1 MAEKKIYVIDTN
13 VFIHDPLVLNS
24 FHTAEV
30 GIPLVVIKE
39 LDQFKSDV
47 GSKGRNAREAI
58 RILDRLREEGSL
70 AHGVVYAQDILVR
83 ILPTPLPDMVKRIAL
98 DDNDDRILASALELK
113 QQGYLVTFITKD
125 LNMRVRANAL
135 DIHAEDYKK
144 EHVAEDD
151 FYKGWRSYELSAG
164 EFQGDHPAILKEIL
178 QEQSLFLNEFV
189 VLKSKRNEENYRV
202 FRYQG
207 SERFK
212 AVHAPELL
220 WPIRPKNWA
229 QLMAFDLLFDDE
241 IQMVSLLGPAGTGK
255 TFLVLVAA
263 MHKLLIEHSYK
274 KVLVARPVE
283 PLGRDIGFLPGDIQD
298 KLFTWMQPVRDNME
312 LIIHKAHSAYDQG
325 LYDDLY
331 QKDDKGRKRRK
342 KKKDDKWRVPSVDE
356 LISGGLLSLEA
367 ITYMRGR
374 SIPDQYILIDEVQN
388 LTLHEVKTL
397 ITRVGEGS
405 KIILAGDP
413 YQIDSPYLDFSS
425 NGLVLAS
432 EKLKGTSICAS
443 VFLQKSERSLLSQL
457 AGELL

>member
-1 MAEKKIYVIDTN
+1 MVKQKIYLIDTN
-13 VFIHDPLVLNS
+13 IFIHDPLVLGA
-24 FHTAEV
+24 FHKAEV

-39 LDQFKSDV
+39 LDQFKNDV
-47 GSKGRNAREAI
+47 GSKGRNARESI
-58 RILDRLREEGSL
+58 RILDHMRTLGSL
-70 AHGVVYAQDILVR
+70 AEGVTYKEDIVVR
-83 ILPTPLPDMVKRIAL
+83 ILPMPDSHAVSRGATF
-98 DDNDDRILASALELK
+98 DNDDLILASALELK
-113 QQGYLVTFITKD
+113 QKGYSVIFITKD
-125 LNMRVRANAL
+125 LNMRVRADAL
-135 DIHAEDYKK
+135 GILSEDYKK
-144 EHVAEDD
+144 ERVAEGD
-151 FYKGWRSYELSAG
+151 FYKGWRSYELSARELQG
-164 EFQGDHPAILKEIL
+164 EQPNIL
-178 QEQSLFLNEFV
+178 QEIIADEELFLNEFI
-189 VLKSKRNEENYRV
+189 VLKSKRNSENYRV

-207 SERFK
+207 NKRFK
-212 AVHAPELL
+212 LVRSPELL
-220 WPIRPKNWA
+220 WPIGPKNWA
-229 QLMAFDLLFDDE
+229 QLMAFDLLFDDDVKL
-241 IQMVSLLGPAGTGK
+241 VSLLGPAGTGK

-263 MHKLLIEHSYK
+263 MHKLLVEHAYK

-283 PLGRDIGFLPGDIQD
+283 PLGRDIGFLPGDVQD

-312 LIIHKAHSAYDQG
+312 LIIHKAHSGYEQG

-331 QKDDKGRKRRK
+331 RKDEQGRRRRK

-356 LISGGLLSLEA
+356 LLGTGQLSLEA

-432 EKLKGTSICAS
+432 EKLKGTSVCGT
-443 VFLQKSERSLLSQL
+443 VFLERSERSLLSQL